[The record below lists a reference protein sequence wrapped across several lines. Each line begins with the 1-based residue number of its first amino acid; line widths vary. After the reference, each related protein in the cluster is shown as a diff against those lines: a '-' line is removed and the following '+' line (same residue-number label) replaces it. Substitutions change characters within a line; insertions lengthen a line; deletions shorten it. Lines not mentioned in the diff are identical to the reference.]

1 MKQLLRFRILALLL
15 LCAAVCRAE
24 GDSLKHEFHVMSKDA
39 SQLSFSSSDKVGVTP
54 LVTYTCTGT
63 NAKFGVD
70 IRTGIAPA
78 SKKICINLL
87 DAGNFVTTS
96 AIEDL
101 AGIEIWHYPQT
112 TCSNITLQLSRD
124 SAHWTDAIIQD
135 GMYRATRIV
144 ASFVPGRYY
153 VRLTNTTSKSVSL
166 YKIIYRFGSG
176 CNCVLYIPE

>member
-1 MKQLLRFRILALLL
+1 MKQLLRFRVLALLL

-70 IRTGIAPA
+70 V
-78 SKKICINLL
+78 SYKKYISINLP
-87 DAGNFVTTS
+87 DANDFVTTS
-96 AIEDL
+96 AIEDV

-112 TCSNITLQLSRD
+112 TCSNITIQLSRD
-124 SAHWTDAIIQD
+124 SVHWTDAIIQD